1 MWIPFKGM
9 KCSVWQRD
17 IVVQPVPI
25 GAVAIDRR
33 ELDWVCIMVT
43 RTSGNI
49 FTQLDRRLC
58 VYRTFMESR
67 EVMTYEDFGRATR
80 VLAQR
85 IYDSEFAPDIVLSIA
100 RGGFF
105 LGAGLGYAL
114 GVKNA
119 FMMSV
124 EYYTGIDERLAM
136 PIVLPPVPNKV
147 DLSGAVV
154 LVADDVADSGHTLKM
169 VMDFCAGSVR
179 EVRSAVLYA
188 KPQSVIVPD
197 YSWKKTDKWIN
208 FPWSVDGP
216 VISSESSAH

>member
-1 MWIPFKGM
+1 
-9 KCSVWQRD
+9 
-17 IVVQPVPI
+17 
-25 GAVAIDRR
+25 
-33 ELDWVCIMVT
+33 
-43 RTSGNI
+43 
-49 FTQLDRRLC
+49 
-58 VYRTFMESR
+58 MESR
-67 EVMTYEDFGRATR
+67 EVLTYEEFGRATR

-85 IYDSEFAPDIVLSIA
+85 ICDSGFVPDIVLSIA

-124 EYYTGIDERLAM
+124 EYYTGVDERLPI

-147 DLSGAVV
+147 DLSGALV

-169 VMDFCAGSVR
+169 VMDFCVGSVR
-179 EVRSAVLYA
+179 EVRSAVLFE

-197 YSWKKTDKWIN
+197 YSWKTTDKWID

-216 VISSESSAH
+216 VTFTRAVAH

>member
-1 MWIPFKGM
+1 
-9 KCSVWQRD
+9 
-17 IVVQPVPI
+17 
-25 GAVAIDRR
+25 
-33 ELDWVCIMVT
+33 
-43 RTSGNI
+43 
-49 FTQLDRRLC
+49 
-58 VYRTFMESR
+58 MESR

-85 IYDSEFAPDIVLSIA
+85 ISDSDFAPDIVLSIA

-188 KPQSVIVPD
+188 KPHSVIVPD
-197 YSWKKTDKWIN
+197 YSWKETDKWIN

-216 VISSESSAH
+216 VISSDALAH

>member
-1 MWIPFKGM
+1 MLEPAASTVF
-9 KCSVWQRD
+9 
-17 IVVQPVPI
+17 
-25 GAVAIDRR
+25 A
-33 ELDWVCIMVT
+33 
-43 RTSGNI
+43 
-49 FTQLDRRLC
+49 
-58 VYRTFMESR
+58 MESR
-67 EVMTYEDFGRATR
+67 EVMTYDDFGRATR

-85 IYDSEFAPDIVLSIA
+85 ICDSEFAPDIVLSIA

-197 YSWKKTDKWIN
+197 YSWKKTSKWIN

-216 VISSESSAH
+216 VTSSGAVAH